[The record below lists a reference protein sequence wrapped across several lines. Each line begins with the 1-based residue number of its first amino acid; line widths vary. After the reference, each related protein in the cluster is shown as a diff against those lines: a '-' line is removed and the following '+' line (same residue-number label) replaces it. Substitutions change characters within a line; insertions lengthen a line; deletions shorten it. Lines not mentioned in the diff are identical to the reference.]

1 MAQASLPT
9 GTVTFLFS
17 DIEGSTVLLRELGDR
32 YADLLSQHHRLLR
45 DVWSRHGGV
54 EMDTQGDAF
63 SVVFARASAAVAAA
77 AAAQDAL
84 APTGLRVRMGVHT
97 GEPTLTETGY
107 VGMDVHRAARIAAV
121 AHGGQVLV
129 SQSTRDLLDTE
140 LELRDLGEHR
150 LKDLARP
157 ERLHQLGSG
166 SFPPLRSLTQ
176 TNLPVLL
183 TPLVGREREV
193 EDVVGLM
200 RTSRL
205 LTLTGPG
212 GTGKTRLS
220 LQAAAELGDEFPNG
234 VWWVPLSPISE
245 PAFVATAVAQA
256 LGVVEGTGRT
266 LDEALGSFL
275 ADKQLLLVLDNFE
288 HLLNGAPTVAD
299 LLAGAP
305 QLRALVTSR
314 ARLALS
320 GEQEYPVPPLVD
332 DEAAELFDT
341 RARALRPDFAANG
354 AVGEICRRL
363 DGLPL
368 AIELAAARVKVL
380 TPQQILER
388 LEHRLEFLT
397 GGARD
402 VPERQRTLRATIEW
416 SYELLDERER
426 LLFARLAVFAG
437 TFDLEAAERVCECDL
452 DTLASLVDK
461 SLLRQTADG
470 RFFMLDTIGEF
481 AQECLRALD
490 EERTLRDGH
499 AAYFAALAETARPC
513 VKGPEHLEWLRR
525 LDAEHSNIRAA
536 LRHFIDVGAGD
547 SALCMCFALK
557 EAWDARARYTE
568 ARRWLSEAKATARDD
583 RARAWGDSALGL
595 FAFRQGDL
603 AEALELEQGVAEIF
617 ERYRMLAE
625 QAEAISN
632 TGFIQMVLGRTDE
645 AVALGERATTLARES
660 GDAWMISWTLNAVA
674 CAYYEAGGRE
684 LAWELM
690 RESARIAREVGD
702 RRLLVPPISNLGEQ
716 ATAEG
721 KLDEALSFTREAIEL
736 AREVGDIGFLSNGLL
751 NIGMIDLL
759 RGDVSELA
767 EVAEEAIDL
776 ALEHGILPP
785 LLEWLFVAAAAF
797 AVVGQ
802 GERAVTLWAA
812 GQANLVGTFDHL
824 SPIIRTARERFLEPL
839 REQLDADSFDDAWQ
853 RGRALTYQ
861 DAARD
866 ARQIRNVI

>member
-63 SVVFARASAAVAAA
+63 SVGFARASAAVAAA

-97 GEPTLTETGY
+97 GEPTLNETGY

-426 LLFARLAVFAG
+426 LLFARLAAFAG

-470 RFFMLDTIGEF
+470 RFFMLDTIAEF

-499 AAYFAALAETARPC
+499 AAYFAALAET
-513 VKGPEHLEWLRR
+513 E
-525 LDAEHSNIRAA
+525 A
-536 LRHFIDVGAGD
+536 LRQGTGTPRVA
-547 SALCMCFALK
+547 SP
-557 EAWDARARYTE
+557 
-568 ARRWLSEAKATARDD
+568 ARRRALEHPRRTSSLHRRRRRRFRSLHVLRAQGGMGCPRPVHRGTTLAVRGKGD
-583 RARAWGDSALGL
+583 RARRPGTGVRRFSARAVCVPPGRPRRGSGARAGRSGNLRAISHARRAGGGDLEHRVHPDGPRAYGRGRCAWG
-595 FAFRQGDL
+595 
-603 AEALELEQGVAEIF
+603 
-617 ERYRMLAE
+617 
-625 QAEAISN
+625 
-632 TGFIQMVLGRTDE
+632 
-645 AVALGERATTLARES
+645 
-660 GDAWMISWTLNAVA
+660 
-674 CAYYEAGGRE
+674 
-684 LAWELM
+684 
-690 RESARIAREVGD
+690 
-702 RRLLVPPISNLGEQ
+702 
-716 ATAEG
+716 
-721 KLDEALSFTREAIEL
+721 
-736 AREVGDIGFLSNGLL
+736 
-751 NIGMIDLL
+751 
-759 RGDVSELA
+759 
-767 EVAEEAIDL
+767 
-776 ALEHGILPP
+776 
-785 LLEWLFVAAAAF
+785 
-797 AVVGQ
+797 
-802 GERAVTLWAA
+802 
-812 GQANLVGTFDHL
+812 
-824 SPIIRTARERFLEPL
+824 
-839 REQLDADSFDDAWQ
+839 
-853 RGRALTYQ
+853 
-861 DAARD
+861 
-866 ARQIRNVI
+866 